1 MKNQFLILLLISQL
15 TILTKTQAQ
24 NIAVNQTG
32 NLPDTSAMLDVSS
45 TNKGF
50 LAPRMTTTQQNAIP
64 LPAKGLLIFNTTDN
78 GFKVNTGTTG
88 SPIWTALSTGSAGIG
103 LTALSATAPLSYNNT
118 TGAFS
123 ITQAATAANGFLS
136 STDWNTF
143 NGKQTALNGTGFIK
157 ATGTTI
163 SYDNNTYLT
172 SATGTTN
179 ARSAISLTTTG
190 TSGSA
195 TYNSTS
201 GVLNIP
207 SYATSSGTVTSVGL
221 TSSDIT
227 VGGSSPIT
235 SSGTYTLTLPT
246 VNANTGSFTNAN
258 ITVNAKGL
266 VTAVSNGTASTGWLL
281 TGNTVTAGSHFLGS
295 TNNVS
300 VRFRTNNTERLLID
314 SIGNTGIGV
323 TNPGTQLVVKDNIEI
338 RRVGTVAQLLFSNTA
353 GTGDFRFGGDGGD
366 IYWQGGGGRSLQMGS
381 YWATILGGDRQ
392 TAAFPAFTN
401 GITGTSVIV
410 AAMRSSSVALGVQG
424 FSGQTANLTEW
435 KNDAGTVLSVIDKS
449 GNAGIGTSSPGSALD
464 VKGTLRL
471 SGTTSGYVGFTP
483 AASAGSTTYTLP
495 SADGSNGQ
503 QLTTNGSGSLS
514 WTAASSASGTVT
526 SVSIATANGF
536 SGTVATAST
545 TPVITLTTGVT
556 GLLKGNGTAISAAIA
571 GTDYLLPSGSAASL
585 TNFPT
590 FNQNTT
596 GNAATVTTNANL
608 TGDVT
613 SVGNATTIGALK
625 VTNSMLAG
633 SIDLTT
639 KVTGVLPVANGGT
652 GLSSVATGD
661 LLYASATNTWSK
673 LAAGTNG
680 YVLTLTGGLP
690 TWAAAN
696 GGSGS
701 GGTSGWGLTG
711 DAATDSASN
720 FIGTT
725 DTKPFQI
732 RTNNS
737 NRLTINSATGFIG
750 IATTT
755 PTSTLDVNGSFGTNI
770 SKQTG
775 AATLDNTSAVW
786 YFTSNN
792 GAVTLPAA
800 SSALNRRYVIVNR
813 YGSARNITL
822 FISIAGNQT
831 TSLGSN
837 SSVELISDGTN
848 WLQIK

>member
-1 MKNQFLILLLISQL
+1 MKKQFLILLLISQVTL
-15 TILTKTQAQ
+15 FTKTFAQ

-50 LAPRMTTTQQNAIP
+50 LAPRLTTAQQNAIP

-88 SPIWTALSTGSAGIG
+88 SPIWTALATGSGSTTN
-103 LTALSATAPLSYNNT
+103 LLSSAANTILSTVNGVAATAPAINTNLLSLSGTNLT
-118 TGAFS
+118 ST
-123 ITQAATAANGFLS
+123 INGIASL
-136 STDWNTF
+136 
-143 NGKQTALNGTGFIK
+143 ALN
-157 ATGTTI
+157 
-163 SYDNNTYLT
+163 LT
-172 SATGTTN
+172 P
-179 ARSAISLTTTG
+179 AIS
-190 TSGSA
+190 
-195 TYNSTS
+195 
-201 GVLNIP
+201 
-207 SYATSSGTVTSVGL
+207 SSMWS
-221 TSSDIT
+221 
-227 VGGSSPIT
+227 
-235 SSGTYTLTLPT
+235 
-246 VNANTGSFTNAN
+246 
-258 ITVNAKGL
+258 
-266 VTAVSNGTASTGWLL
+266 L
-281 TGNTVTAGSHFLGS
+281 TGNSVTAGSHFLGS
-295 TNNVS
+295 TNNIS
-300 VRFRTNNTERLLID
+300 LRLRTNNTERMLID
-314 SIGNTGIGV
+314 STGNIGMGIS
-323 TNPGTQLVVKDNIEI
+323 NPGTQLVVKDNIEI
-338 RRVGTVAQLLFSNTA
+338 RRVGSVAQLLFSSTA

-392 TAAFPAFTN
+392 TAAFPAFVN
-401 GITGTSVIV
+401 GVTGTSVII
-410 AAMRSSSVALGVQG
+410 ASMRDASVALGIQAN
-424 FSGQTANLTEW
+424 SGSQTANLTEW
-435 KNDAGTVLSVIDKS
+435 RNSGGTVLSVVDKS
-449 GNAGIGTSSPGSALD
+449 GYWGIGKSAPGSALD
-464 VKGTLRL
+464 IKGTLRL
-471 SGTTSGYVGFTP
+471 SGATSGYVGFTP

-495 SADGSNGQ
+495 SADGTSGQ
-503 QLTTNGSGSLS
+503 QLTTNGSGTLS
-514 WTAASSASGTVT
+514 WSSADAASGTVS

-536 SGTVATAST
+536 SGSVATAST

-571 GTDYLLPSGSAASL
+571 GTDYLLPNGSAASL

-633 SIDLTT
+633 SIDLTS

-680 YVLTLTGGLP
+680 YVLTLTGGVP

-831 TSLGSN
+831 TSLGPN